1 MLSNWQVEYNADR
14 VKTNTGDLFLCR
26 NMTLIDLFSAGHY
39 SVTLNIPQILEKHQ
53 QDLYLSRQPDLADV
67 FEEVEFLTAA

>member
-1 MLSNWQVEYNADR
+1 MQTEL
-14 VKTNTGDLFLCR
+14 KPILDLFLCC

-39 SVTLNIPQILEKHQ
+39 SMTLNIPQILEKHQ